1 VLQKTL
7 QEALVNIA
15 KHARAH
21 RARVRIEID
30 DRWTSIEVSD
40 DGVGLSIGRTEVAGA
55 VSGHFGLRQMR
66 ERIEGVGGVASTSA
80 VVRARACASGARS
93 RHVTRPGST
102 VAKIRIVI
110 VDDHEVVRHGLR
122 LSLELEPDM
131 TVVGEARTG
140 EDAVRM
146 VVADRPDV
154 VLLDVRLEGADGPE
168 VCRRILEVAPGT
180 AVVMLTNY
188 AQDGFVLRSLM
199 AGAKGYVIKDVQLSE
214 LKKMV
219 RSVFRGGSVLDPRVT
234 GQIILTAKSAAEA
247 PAARPTGARKM
258 TALSDTDLSR
268 SSGISRTG

>member
-1 VLQKTL
+1 
-7 QEALVNIA
+7 
-15 KHARAH
+15 
-21 RARVRIEID
+21 
-30 DRWTSIEVSD
+30 
-40 DGVGLSIGRTEVAGA
+40 
-55 VSGHFGLRQMR
+55 
-66 ERIEGVGGVASTSA
+66 
-80 VVRARACASGARS
+80 
-93 RHVTRPGST
+93 
-102 VAKIRIVI
+102 
-110 VDDHEVVRHGLR
+110 
-122 LSLELEPDM
+122 
-131 TVVGEARTG
+131 
-140 EDAVRM
+140 

-247 PAARPTGARKM
+247 PTARPAGARKM
-258 TALSDTDLSR
+258 TTLSDTDLAILRHLSDGLTDKQIAGR
-268 SSGISRTG
+268 VHLSPHTVKDHLEKIRALLDVGSRTEIVATALRRGLV

>member
-1 VLQKTL
+1 
-7 QEALVNIA
+7 
-15 KHARAH
+15 
-21 RARVRIEID
+21 
-30 DRWTSIEVSD
+30 
-40 DGVGLSIGRTEVAGA
+40 
-55 VSGHFGLRQMR
+55 M
-66 ERIEGVGGVASTSA
+66 
-80 VVRARACASGARS
+80 
-93 RHVTRPGST
+93 
-102 VAKIRIVI
+102 AKIRIVV

-131 TVVGEARTG
+131 MVVGEARTG
-140 EDAVRM
+140 EEAVQM

-168 VCRRILEVAPGT
+168 VYRRILEVAPGT

-247 PAARPTGARKM
+247 PTARPAGARKM
-258 TALSDTDLSR
+258 TTLSDTDLAILRHLSDGLTDKQIAGR
-268 SSGISRTG
+268 VHLSPHTVKDHLEKIRALLDVGSRTEIVATALRRGLV

>member
-1 VLQKTL
+1 
-7 QEALVNIA
+7 
-15 KHARAH
+15 
-21 RARVRIEID
+21 
-30 DRWTSIEVSD
+30 
-40 DGVGLSIGRTEVAGA
+40 
-55 VSGHFGLRQMR
+55 
-66 ERIEGVGGVASTSA
+66 
-80 VVRARACASGARS
+80 
-93 RHVTRPGST
+93 
-102 VAKIRIVI
+102 VAKIRIVV

-131 TVVGEARTG
+131 MVVGEARTG
-140 EDAVRM
+140 EEAVQM

-247 PAARPTGARKM
+247 PTARPAGARKM
-258 TALSDTDLSR
+258 TSLSDTDLAILRHLSDGLTDKQIAGR
-268 SSGISRTG
+268 VHLSPHTVKDHLEKIRALLDVGSRTEIVATALRRGLV

>member
-1 VLQKTL
+1 MT
-7 QEALVNIA
+7 
-15 KHARAH
+15 
-21 RARVRIEID
+21 
-30 DRWTSIEVSD
+30 
-40 DGVGLSIGRTEVAGA
+40 
-55 VSGHFGLRQMR
+55 
-66 ERIEGVGGVASTSA
+66 
-80 VVRARACASGARS
+80 
-93 RHVTRPGST
+93 
-102 VAKIRIVI
+102 KIRIVV

-131 TVVGEARTG
+131 LVVGEAPTG
-140 EDAVRM
+140 EEAVRM

-247 PAARPTGARKM
+247 PTARPAGARKM
-258 TALSDTDLSR
+258 TTLSDTDLAILRHLSDGLTDKQIAGR
-268 SSGISRTG
+268 VHLSPHTVKDHLEKIRALLDVGSRTEIVATALRRGLV